1 MEQVVV
7 RIHDP
12 AGVVSPETAL
22 SWEVTV
28 CAPCFPHRVR
38 LVFASRGREREV
50 PVALLGL
57 RTEGLRELLENR
69 LEGVEGS
76 EARAILAA
84 ALDAEPQALSVQRI
98 AMRLRLPRRTV
109 AYRLSRAHAPCASTL
124 VRWARLLRA
133 GWILQHEPVSVAQ
146 AARELGFHTA
156 AAFRATLRRRAHLRP
171 SALRQPAGW
180 DELVGRFTRELKSA
194 CRSLIVI
201 LSTLSASSQ
210 ELVAQDRP
218 GPGATVVGRITEVES
233 GAALPDAVVTVEG
246 TFLSSRSDAEG
257 RYRIERVPAGPQV
270 LRAVRIGYA
279 PLRQAIGVPA
289 TATLTVDL
297 VMARQ
302 ALHLPGLQVTADPG
316 GRARGELGPATVI
329 GEEAVRNQTAASLA
343 GVLELVPGVPLQP
356 PGLDRVQQFA
366 LRSVPVSP
374 GGAAGVNAGAP
385 GAGTLASF
393 GTMIL
398 LDGVPVSNN
407 ANLQSLGP
415 RGEFDIP
422 TSAGGGVDLRRFPAS
437 TIERVEVVRG
447 LPSVRYGDLT
457 QGAVLVETRAGAVEP
472 ELLTRLDPR
481 GGELSLVG
489 GKRLSST
496 QTGTVALDAARTAIA
511 PGETDDQSYRFSGQL
526 AHRWESGRWRLDSR
540 LDGFQLVEDRP
551 ENEQF
556 PGVASQSRDNGLR
569 ISERARLQHDE
580 RSALEFTGALEYVR
594 QRSFS
599 QASRIRTAMPF
610 TDRLTEGR
618 QEGKFIGGI
627 YSSRVDLEGDAGH
640 LFLRMEET
648 REPQWLDWPQ
658 KVRLGA
664 EFRREW
670 GSGPGYQFD
679 IEFPPQVEFNGIN
692 GFDRPRSYD
701 DIPPIVTTGLY
712 LEDRIQRPV
721 GSGGWWAVQAGVR
734 ADLLHDGD
742 WWFSAVRDVAVQP
755 RLMAE
760 IAPVEWLRFRVGAG
774 RVAKTPL
781 LSSLSPGLQYYDL
794 VNVNYYA
801 TDPAER
807 LAVLTTRI
815 VDKTNPELGYAVAD
829 NFEAGFEADLG
840 RDGAQVTVSLF
851 HSTVEGAVG
860 ILAEPTSFLR
870 EHFRIVDSTV
880 GTGRPPAYEEPAY
893 AADSVPILID
903 RPGNSA
909 TMVNRGAE
917 LTALFPEITA
927 LRTRI
932 EAQGAWIQSRVEN
945 HGLAFNPE
953 FSDFQMG
960 LAPRAPYWNGA
971 TATGERLLLTTRLIH
986 QLPSAGLV
994 VTGIIQFTLREQRE
1008 DLGATDTLSFA
1019 GYLTRGGRLVPVP
1032 ASDRSAPEY
1041 QDLRVSRRGLMTE
1054 PQVGPSDWLLSLQ
1067 VAKSLPLRGRLLFYA
1082 FNAFNKVGNFG
1093 DATTAARLYP
1103 SARFGLEVTMPLT
1116 FRD

>member
-1 MEQVVV
+1 M
-7 RIHDP
+7 
-12 AGVVSPETAL
+12 
-22 SWEVTV
+22 
-28 CAPCFPHRVR
+28 
-38 LVFASRGREREV
+38 
-50 PVALLGL
+50 
-57 RTEGLRELLENR
+57 
-69 LEGVEGS
+69 
-76 EARAILAA
+76 
-84 ALDAEPQALSVQRI
+84 
-98 AMRLRLPRRTV
+98 
-109 AYRLSRAHAPCASTL
+109 
-124 VRWARLLRA
+124 
-133 GWILQHEPVSVAQ
+133 LQHEPVSVAQ
-146 AARELGFHTA
+146 AARDLCFNSP

-201 LSTLSASSQ
+201 LSTLCASSQ

-218 GPGATVVGRITEVES
+218 GPAATVVGRVTEVEG

-246 TFLSSRSDAEG
+246 TLLSSRSDAEG
-257 RYRIERVPAGPQV
+257 RYRIERVPAGPQI

-279 PLRQAIGVPA
+279 PLRQAIGVPT

-316 GRARGELGPATVI
+316 GRAKGELGPATVI
-329 GEEAVRNQTAASLA
+329 GEEAVRNQTAVSLA

-356 PGLDRVQQFA
+356 PGLDGVQQFA
-366 LRSVPVSP
+366 LRSVPVST
-374 GGAAGVNAGAP
+374 GGAAGVTPGAP

-393 GTMIL
+393 GTMIV

-415 RGEFDIP
+415 RGELFIP
-422 TSAGGGVDLRRFPAS
+422 TSAGGGVDLRRFPAT

-447 LPSVRYGDLT
+447 LPSVRFGDLT

-472 ELLTRLDPR
+472 EVLARLDPR
-481 GGELSLVG
+481 GGELSLIG
-489 GKRLSST
+489 GKRLNST
-496 QTGTVALDAARTAIA
+496 QTGTAVVNVARTAIA
-511 PGETDDQSYRFSGQL
+511 PGETDDRAYRFSGQV
-526 AHRWESGRWRLDSR
+526 AHRWESGRWRLDTR

-551 ENEQF
+551 ENVQF
-556 PGVASQSRDNGLR
+556 PGVASQSRDNGFR
-569 ISERARLQHDE
+569 ISERARFQQGAQSFVE
-580 RSALEFTGALEYVR
+580 VTGALEYLR

-640 LFLRMEET
+640 LYLRTESISQP
-648 REPQWLDWPQ
+648 RWFGSPQA
-658 KVRLGA
+658 VRVGA

-679 IEFPPQVEFNGIN
+679 IEFPPQVDFNGVN

-701 DIPPIVTTGLY
+701 EIPPIVTTGLY
-712 LEDRIQRPV
+712 VEDRVQRPL
-721 GSGGWWAVQAGVR
+721 GSGGWWAIQAGVR
-734 ADLLHDGD
+734 VDFLHDGD

-760 IAPVEWLRFRVGAG
+760 IAPADWLRFRGGGG

-829 NFEAGFEADLG
+829 NFEAGVEADLG
-840 RDGAQVTVSLF
+840 REGTQIALSLF
-851 HSTVEGAVG
+851 QSTVRGAVG
-860 ILAEPTSFLR
+860 TLAEPASFLR

-880 GTGRPPAYEEPAY
+880 GTGRPPAYEEPAF
-893 AADSVPILID
+893 AADSVPVLID

-909 TMVNRGAE
+909 TMINRGAE
-917 LTALFPEITA
+917 LTALFPEIPA
-927 LRTRI
+927 LHTRI
-932 EAQGAWIQSRVEN
+932 EAQGAWIRSRVEN
-945 HGLAFNPE
+945 QSIAFNPE
-953 FSDFQMG
+953 FSDFQVR
-960 LAPRAPYWNGA
+960 LTPRAPYWEGA

-986 QLPSAGLV
+986 QQPRAGLV
-994 VTGIIQFTLREQRE
+994 VTGIIQFTLREQRQ

-1019 GYLTRGGRLVPVP
+1019 GYMTRGGRLVPVP
-1032 ASDRSAPEY
+1032 VAERSAPEY
-1041 QDLRVSRRGLMTE
+1041 HDLRVARRGLMTE
-1054 PQVGPSDWLLSLQ
+1054 PQVGPTDWLLSLQ

-1082 FNAFNKVGNFG
+1082 FNAFSNVGNFG